1 MARGVKTGGRDFK
14 KGDPATKKGGR
25 KKMPADLSKVKTEL
39 SKEILTAK
47 LKKFLLFNR
56 EELKSVM
63 EDKKAPMIDVTI
75 CSIIAKAATGA
86 DHQRLDWVV
95 TRLIGRVPDKIEAD
109 ITTTIQVTPANAADL
124 YNIARRSQVIELA
137 GDDDAD

>member
-1 MARGVKTGGRDFK
+1 
-14 KGDPATKKGGR
+14 
-25 KKMPADLSKVKTEL
+25 MPADLSKVKTEL